1 MDKHEKIRTDVGSRH
16 TGAKIPVEK
25 REEIERRL
33 KEGEGIRHI
42 AKEVGSSEHT
52 VTAIRNSTES
62 GPNLNSWK
70 KSVANNL
77 MEFVAKGAER
87 LNAEVDN
94 IPIGSLPL
102 AIAIAQDKALTLN
115 DQPTHVT
122 EHRLSISHDDI
133 GRLIKGDIIDIDP
146 PKIG

>member
-1 MDKHEKIRTDVGSRH
+1 MDKNKRIRTDIASRH
-16 TGAKIPVEK
+16 TGNKLPVEK
-25 REEIERRL
+25 KADIQRRL
-33 KEGEGIRHI
+33 GEGEGIRHI
-42 AKEVGSSEHT
+42 ARETKSSEHT
-52 VTAIRNSTES
+52 VTAIKNSQETS
-62 GPNLNSWK
+62 PLNTWK

-77 MEFVAKGAER
+77 MEFVAKGAQR
-87 LNAEVDN
+87 LNNEVDN

-122 EHRLSISHDDI
+122 EHRLAVTHDDI
-133 GRLIKGDIIDIDP
+133 GRLIKGDVIDIDP